1 MDDALLQKTYTT
13 DFLTKKRIK
22 NNGDIPQYYDE
33 VDHEEIIPKELFM
46 QVQAELVRRRVV
58 HVSPT
63 GKNGM
68 DTINNEE
75 TKAEDLIDEKFKN
88 SAFYK
93 NSKTRKDYLDLS
105 DDRKEI
111 LDKMNTDGKYPLTI
125 EEAKNSGMF
134 KLPIHKSEWIY
145 PFMIDRNNSG
155 EVGEYDGVFDDSQ
168 PSDKK
173 SSENPNSELVTNQE
187 QVNQDQSKQC
197 QKVEPIQSQEKVV
210 TESSTKTVDQQGQAQ
225 TESSPKLITYNDRPS
240 LAQTESKYKLPYLS
254 LYKYYIL

>member
-58 HVSPT
+58 HVIPT

-75 TKAEDLIDEKFKN
+75 TKAEDSIDEKYKN

-125 EEAKNSGMF
+125 EE
-134 KLPIHKSEWIY
+134 
-145 PFMIDRNNSG
+145 
-155 EVGEYDGVFDDSQ
+155 
-168 PSDKK
+168 
-173 SSENPNSELVTNQE
+173 
-187 QVNQDQSKQC
+187 
-197 QKVEPIQSQEKVV
+197 
-210 TESSTKTVDQQGQAQ
+210 
-225 TESSPKLITYNDRPS
+225 
-240 LAQTESKYKLPYLS
+240 LS
-254 LYKYYIL
+254 LIHI

>member
-33 VDHEEIIPKELFM
+33 VDHEAIIPKELFM

-63 GKNGM
+63 GNNGM

-75 TKAEDLIDEKFKN
+75 RKAEDLSDEKYKN
-88 SAFYK
+88 SSFYK

-105 DDRKEI
+105 DDKKEK
-111 LDKMNTDGKYPLTI
+111 LDNMNTDGKYPLTI
-125 EEAKNSGMF
+125 EEVKNSGLF
-134 KLPIHKSEWIY
+134 KIPVHRKDWIY

-155 EVGEYDGVFDDSQ
+155 EVG
-168 PSDKK
+168 
-173 SSENPNSELVTNQE
+173 
-187 QVNQDQSKQC
+187 
-197 QKVEPIQSQEKVV
+197 
-210 TESSTKTVDQQGQAQ
+210 
-225 TESSPKLITYNDRPS
+225 
-240 LAQTESKYKLPYLS
+240 
-254 LYKYYIL
+254 